1 MNDDV
6 VREKQETIRFNVDL
20 ITQKGLIVQCN
31 FLFYYKNFNL
41 QFYTFI

>member
-20 ITQKGLIVQCN
+20 ITQKDLIVQHN
-31 FLFYYKNFNL
+31 FLLY
-41 QFYTFI
+41 